1 MNSCHNSGEIDDKS
15 RALRYLALGDSYTIG
30 EGVHSDENFPAILAS
45 ALEAHKQVKIETKI
59 IAKTGWTTGQLNTA
73 IEQTQPDSSYQL
85 VTLLIGVNN
94 QYRGLDKTQYRLE
107 FRELLQKAVAFA
119 GSGAT
124 RVVVLSIP
132 DYGVTPFAAN
142 MNPQKISDEI
152 DAFNAINFDE
162 TQKTDAHYIN
172 VTDISRLSADDKSL
186 LVGDSLHPSGKMYQL
201 WVEKILP
208 VAEAVLK
215 VKKTD

>member
-1 MNSCHNSGEIDDKS
+1 MNSCLNSGEISDS
-15 RALRYLALGDSYTIG
+15 PAAFRYLALGDSYTIG
-30 EGVHSDENFPAILAS
+30 EGAPRDEIFPARLAS
-45 ALEAHKQVKIETKI
+45 VLEADKQVKIETRI
-59 IAKTGWTTGQLNTA
+59 IAKTGWTTGQLITA
-73 IEQTQPDSSYQL
+73 IEQAQPDSSYQL

-94 QYRGLDKTQYRLE
+94 QYRGLDKTQYRFE
-107 FRELLQKAVAFA
+107 FRDLLQKAVAFA
-119 GSGAT
+119 GSDAT

-142 MNPQKISDEI
+142 MNPQKVSDEI
-152 DAFNAINFDE
+152 DAFNAINVDE
-162 TQKTDAHYIN
+162 TRKTDAHYIN
-172 VTDISRLSADDKSL
+172 VTDISRLAANDSSL

-208 VAEAVLK
+208 VAEAVLM